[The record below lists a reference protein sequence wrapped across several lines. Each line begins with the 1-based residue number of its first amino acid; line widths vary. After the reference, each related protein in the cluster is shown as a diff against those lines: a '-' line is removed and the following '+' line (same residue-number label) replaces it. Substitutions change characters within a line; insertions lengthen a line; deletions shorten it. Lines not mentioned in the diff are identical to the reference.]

1 MQSTPASPG
10 KRHHYSPAAQ
20 TCTLG
25 VISDSSFFSSSHLP
39 TQSRSASKYF
49 CCRMG
54 NPFQGLEGSSCL
66 TLRNELSKETY
77 MQIKQEILL
86 GRGAWVE
93 SRKVRE
99 STWVAV
105 LGFYGDGISFW
116 VVSCQSFRLRVLSDG
131 TCIAQPRWIPMRMIL
146 EGGRTRGSLWPSP
159 NSPGW

>member
-25 VISDSSFFSSSHLP
+25 VISDSSFFPSSHLP

-66 TLRNELSKETY
+66 TLRNELSKETH

-86 GRGAWVE
+86 GRGTWVE

-99 STWVAV
+99 SRRTALLCELQSWVFMVMELVSGLSLASHSDSGSFLVAHV
-105 LGFYGDGISFW
+105 LLSQDGF
-116 VVSCQSFRLRVLSDG
+116 Q
-131 TCIAQPRWIPMRMIL
+131 
-146 EGGRTRGSLWPSP
+146 
-159 NSPGW
+159 